1 MRQSSFFHRPR
12 IAQKIIP
19 LQIIV
24 CIVAMSLIGG
34 CASNKTK
41 PLSVKGTLTATSV
54 LNPDIT
60 GKYRPVN
67 IKVYYLKSDSAFSQ
81 ASFTDLYQ
89 YTDKALGDSIVHI
102 KSYLLLPG
110 QSIKLTDEAPQG
122 VKFVGVVAAFRHI
135 EGAQWKDIKP
145 VPEKCFFCFGPG
157 LWKPINIEAERLSV
171 RLDLGAKKPKAPPEP
186 KLVKPK
192 VVQPELMTFSSP

>member
-1 MRQSSFFHRPR
+1 MRQLSFFNHPL
-12 IAQKIIP
+12 ITQKITQ
-19 LQIIV
+19 LQVIV

-34 CASNKTK
+34 CASNQTK
-41 PLSVKGTLTATSV
+41 PLDIKGTLTATSV
-54 LNPDIT
+54 LNPDIS

-67 IKVYYLKSDSAFSQ
+67 IKVYYLKSDGAFSQ

-89 YTDKALGDSIVHI
+89 YTDKVLGDSIVHI
-102 KSYLLLPG
+102 SSYQLLPG
-110 QSIKLTDEAPQG
+110 QTIKLLDEAPQG

-157 LWKPINIEAERLSV
+157 LWKPVNIEAERLSV
-171 RLDLGAKKPKAPPEP
+171 HLDLGAKKPKAQPEP
-186 KLVKPK
+186 
-192 VVQPELMTFSSP
+192 ELAASANP